1 MNNAELLVKVGIAD
15 MKLGQAP
22 QILRTT
28 GLGSCVGLVL
38 YDERLK
44 IAGMAHV
51 MLPDSSLA
59 KAGTSHMA
67 KYADTAVPSLLAGL
81 LEKGARQLSIKAK
94 LAGGA
99 QMFEYAGANELMRIG
114 ARNIE
119 AVKNQLNS
127 LKLPIVAEDTGG
139 TNGRTIDFVIETG
152 VLLVKTVNKGV
163 HEI

>member
-1 MNNAELLVKVGIAD
+1 MNNEEWMIKVGIAD

-28 GLGSCVGLVL
+28 GLGSCVGVVL
-38 YDERLK
+38 FDEGLK

-59 KAGTSHMA
+59 RAGTNHIA
-67 KYADTAVPSLLAGL
+67 KYADTAVPSLFARL
-81 LEKGARQLSIKAK
+81 LEKGARKLSIKAK

-99 QMFEYAGANELMRIG
+99 QMFQFAGAHDLMRIG

-127 LKLPIVAEDTGG
+127 LHLPIVAEDTGG

-152 VLLVKTVNKGV
+152 ILLVKTVNKGV
-163 HEI
+163 REI

>member
-1 MNNAELLVKVGIAD
+1 

-28 GLGSCVGLVL
+28 GLGSCVGVVL
-38 YDERLK
+38 FDEGLK

-59 KAGTSHMA
+59 RAGTNHSA
-67 KYADTAVPSLLAGL
+67 KFADTAIPNLFALL
-81 LEKGARQLSIKAK
+81 LEKGARKLYIKAK

-99 QMFEYAGANELMRIG
+99 QMFHYSGANELMRIG

-119 AVKNQLNS
+119 AVKNQL
-127 LKLPIVAEDTGG
+127 KLLHLPVVAEDTGG